1 MHEVSEL
8 EGLLESL
15 KEQVSVLLGTNLDDK
30 MLGGGGGETVHCT
43 GRVSTK

>member
-1 MHEVSEL
+1 MHEVSEP

-30 MLGGGGGETVHCT
+30 ILGGRGRETVHCT
-43 GRVSTK
+43 GRISTK